1 MYCPSVDYQS
11 RLLSWIIFWTTGTRK
26 ALAFYTFSR
35 MFFESRIPRT
45 GRARRDGAVHYV
57 DYHQLIFMQ
66 NCTFPCFSRLRKEA
80 VEVPGNGGG
89 GHVMTRVRANRSEYP
104 QTYTVQR
111 TALTR
116 AHTRHVCITHVLHR
130 RNIRCVDLLRP
141 RPY

>member
-1 MYCPSVDYQS
+1 M
-11 RLLSWIIFWTTGTRK
+11 
-26 ALAFYTFSR
+26 
-35 MFFESRIPRT
+35 FESRIPRS
-45 GRARRDGAVHYV
+45 GRAGRDGAVHYV

-66 NCTFPCFSRLRKEA
+66 NCTFPCFGRLRKEA
-80 VEVPGNGGG
+80 IDVPGNGGG
-89 GHVMTRVRANRSEYP
+89 GHVITRVRANRSEYP

-130 RNIRCVDLLRP
+130 RNLRCVDLLRP

>member
-1 MYCPSVDYQS
+1 MYYPSVEYQR

-26 ALAFYTFSR
+26 ALHFYTFSQ
-35 MFFESRIPRT
+35 MFESRIPRS

-66 NCTFPCFSRLRKEA
+66 NCTFHCFDRLRKEA
-80 VEVPGNGGG
+80 IDVPGNGGG
-89 GHVMTRVRANRSEYP
+89 GHIMIRVRANRGEYP
-104 QTYTVQR
+104 QTYTAQR

-116 AHTRHVCITHVLHR
+116 AHTHHVCITHVLHR
-130 RNIRCVDLLRP
+130 RNLRCVDLLRP